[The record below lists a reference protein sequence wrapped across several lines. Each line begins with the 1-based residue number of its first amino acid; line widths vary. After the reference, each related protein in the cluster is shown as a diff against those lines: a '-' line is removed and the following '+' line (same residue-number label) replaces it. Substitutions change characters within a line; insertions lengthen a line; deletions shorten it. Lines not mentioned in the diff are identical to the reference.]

1 MVDVGA
7 LSPSGTLFDDIVCA
21 SGKMLDKEGGGTTG
35 SGDLTSVSV
44 IVSTARMVVTTWK
57 RDVEEDVVT
66 DDGEAGTGRT
76 AAGIV
81 VGVYL
86 YVKTESDK
94 VASQNEAAR
103 LTKNPCIPKHDTNG
117 KASAM
122 KGELSRHEARV
133 LLTIQQQNIQHLISL

>member
-1 MVDVGA
+1 MGA
-7 LSPSGTLFDDIVCA
+7 LSPSGALFDDGFCA
-21 SGKMLDKEGGGTTG
+21 FGGTLDEDAAGALG

-57 RDVEEDVVT
+57 RDVEEDNVD

-86 YVKTESDK
+86 CVLGHHK
-94 VASQNEAAR
+94 VASQNKAASKTHKKS
-103 LTKNPCIPKHDTNG
+103 LHTKTRYTW
-117 KASAM
+117 
-122 KGELSRHEARV
+122 KGFSDER
-133 LLTIQQQNIQHLISL
+133 